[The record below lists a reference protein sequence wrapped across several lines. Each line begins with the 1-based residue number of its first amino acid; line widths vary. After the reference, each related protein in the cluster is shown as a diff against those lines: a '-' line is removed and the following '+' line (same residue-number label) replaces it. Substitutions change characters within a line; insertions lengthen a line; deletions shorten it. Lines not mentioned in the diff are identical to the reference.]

1 MNDSGLC
8 PDFVMI
14 CHKYYK
20 ATLEKCQM
28 DSNNSAEN
36 VLVIDGDCEQTR
48 VTNRPLKYTTV
59 PF

>member
-20 ATLEKCQM
+20 ATQEKCQM

-36 VLVIDGDCEQTR
+36 V
-48 VTNRPLKYTTV
+48 
-59 PF
+59 